1 MTSFYSLLKS
11 LTRPKITLM
20 NRILLI
26 DVIAIVLTILYQ
38 VYRGDLTTDNP
49 LGISVAFSFFVGLT
63 AFIIL
68 SRNSEH
74 IFVSDSYRLIPAS
87 DTKLYSVN
95 LLSSFLGMLY
105 IGVIQ
110 IGVFLIAAIPFWGD
124 IVPSLKKMF
133 RYTYMHSDKPH
144 FVQNLILLTTGAILL
159 TIATTILMWTSITL
173 IHLTGNA
180 LTAFLPDSRQK
191 FFRFLLYVAV
201 VVAFLYVFSIVEN
214 RVGGVL
220 NHFFNMNSDTDS
232 SLYFVSIYLL
242 GFAALESVGSVYL
255 LKHWVETGD

>member
-38 VYRGDLTTDNP
+38 VYRGTMGNETPIADTMSY
-49 LGISVAFSFFVGLT
+49 GMVVGFAAFVL
-63 AFIIL
+63 L

-95 LLSSFLGMLY
+95 LLSSF
-105 IGVIQ
+105 IGLMYAGIIQ
-110 IGVFLIAAIPFWGD
+110 AILIFVTAIPFWND
-124 IVPSLKKMF
+124 VMKSLKDF
-133 RYTYMHSDKPH
+133 ADYTADKPD
-144 FVQNLILLTTGAILL
+144 FLRNLLFTGTGALVLGIAANILL
-159 TIATTILMWTSITL
+159 WTSITL

-191 FFRFLLYVAV
+191 FFRFVLYVVV
-201 VVAFLYVFSIVEN
+201 VVAFLYVSSIVVN
-214 RVGGVL
+214 RVDGVID
-220 NHFFNMNSDTDS
+220 HFFNLSGDTIA
-232 SLYFVSIYLL
+232 SLYYATVYLL